1 MEFRTAG
8 GDSRN
13 ARLTISVRVSCITKR
28 EAISCL
34 NVIRLLL
41 DHQAA
46 SMQWPIQGDP
56 EGFVYLPHKKFLVVT
71 LQGCPQDVK
80 TQDRDETFQKTS
92 RDRLET
98 ETRDRDVPKKRIKN
112 AVSQFKN
119 TNW

>member
-28 EAISCL
+28 EAEDNIGNQLSEIM

-56 EGFVYLPHKKFLVVT
+56 EGFY
-71 LQGCPQDVK
+71 
-80 TQDRDETFQKTS
+80 
-92 RDRLET
+92 
-98 ETRDRDVPKKRIKN
+98 
-112 AVSQFKN
+112 AVADPGGS
-119 TNW
+119 